1 MRAGAGCAEV
11 GAEMQS
17 GEGDCLMK
25 EDGPAA
31 SACKTGC
38 TCRRGLGLV
47 VSN

>member
-25 EDGPAA
+25 EEGPAA
-31 SACKTGC
+31 SDANPG
-38 TCRRGLGLV
+38 V
-47 VSN
+47 HADEV